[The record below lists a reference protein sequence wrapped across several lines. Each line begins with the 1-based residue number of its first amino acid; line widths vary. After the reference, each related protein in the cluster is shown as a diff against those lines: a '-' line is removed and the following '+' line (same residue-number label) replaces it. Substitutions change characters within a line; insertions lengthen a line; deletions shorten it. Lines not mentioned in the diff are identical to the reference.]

1 MFFKNNLRFA
11 FVGAFIGVCIGV
23 IIIIIL
29 EGTGITQSAYTN
41 TISSNKFRFDDLFK
55 EDSIKIISLFGL
67 AGFII
72 VILFGWA
79 LKSK

>member
-11 FVGAFIGVCIGV
+11 FLGAFIGVIVGV
-23 IIIIIL
+23 LIVIIL
-29 EGTGITQSAYTN
+29 EANGISQDAFTN